1 MHNDDSIDIS
11 IVIPV
16 RNEEEYLPACLDA
29 IVLQTTTASIE
40 VIVVDNG
47 STDSSKRIALDRG
60 VTVVDEPISGVGRAR
75 RAGTAEARGTY
86 ILHIDADTQ
95 LPPQYVQQALL
106 RFASDEI
113 LVCLGG
119 EMHWYDASRV
129 ANAVRHIVYR
139 ILVPIIRIVSKG
151 ALGPIGN
158 NMMFLRSTYQKCSG
172 FDETL
177 KFGEDADL
185 NRQMHVHGKV
195 FLDFSLI
202 CYTSSRRFHL
212 DKHFFVY
219 CMNAFRICIGKKPL
233 RNELPS
239 V

>member
-1 MHNDDSIDIS
+1 MHTEDSIDIS

-29 IVLQTTTASIE
+29 IFLQTTTASIE

-47 STDSSKRIALDRG
+47 STDTSKRIALDRG
-60 VTVVDEPISGVGRAR
+60 VIVVDEPISGVGRAR
-75 RAGTAEARGTY
+75 RAGTAEAKGTY

-95 LPPQYVQQALL
+95 LPSEYVAQALE
-106 RFASDEI
+106 RFARDSN

-119 EMHWYDASRV
+119 EMHWYDASRI
-129 ANAVRHIVYR
+129 ANGVRHILYR
-139 ILVPIIRIVSKG
+139 MIIPLVRVVSKG

-158 NMMFLRSTYQKCSG
+158 NMMFLRSVYQKCRG
-172 FDETL
+172 FDEML

-185 NRQMHVHGKV
+185 NRQLHVHGKV
-195 FLDFSLI
+195 FFDFSLI

-212 DKHFFVY
+212 DRHFFVY

-233 RNELPS
+233 KNELPS
-239 V
+239 A